1 MGSPTGCRSGAD
13 SPETVFYFIAQNN
26 NFLNFQI
33 PTGGIKIE
41 KAAACRAIPN
51 PLRADR

>member
-1 MGSPTGCRSGAD
+1 VRIRLKTF
-13 SPETVFYFIAQNN
+13 FYFIAQNN

-33 PTGGIKIE
+33 PAGGIKIE
-41 KAAACRAIPN
+41 KAGTCRGIPN